1 LDIKERGGRFG
12 KSDQEGRGS
21 DDDDDD
27 GVFLVLVTTVRHT
40 VPIVHE

>member
-1 LDIKERGGRFG
+1 LEIKEGVERFG

-21 DDDDDD
+21 DDDE
-27 GVFLVLVTTVRHT
+27 GVFLVLVTTVRNT

>member
-1 LDIKERGGRFG
+1 LEIKEAGGRFG

-21 DDDDDD
+21 DDDD

>member
-1 LDIKERGGRFG
+1 LEIKEGGGRVG
-12 KSDQEGRGS
+12 KSDQKGRES
-21 DDDDDD
+21 DDDDD